1 LEILYIPVYFKG
13 GFPSVVLYK
22 EEISK
27 LKYERI
33 NFRKL
38 KIDSVYFKGEF
49 PSVVPYKEEISKL
62 KYERINFRKL
72 KIDWKKYF

>member
-1 LEILYIPVYFKG
+1 MEILYIPVYFKG

-38 KIDSVYFKGEF
+38 KID
-49 PSVVPYKEEISKL
+49 
-62 KYERINFRKL
+62 
-72 KIDWKKYF
+72 WKNIFE